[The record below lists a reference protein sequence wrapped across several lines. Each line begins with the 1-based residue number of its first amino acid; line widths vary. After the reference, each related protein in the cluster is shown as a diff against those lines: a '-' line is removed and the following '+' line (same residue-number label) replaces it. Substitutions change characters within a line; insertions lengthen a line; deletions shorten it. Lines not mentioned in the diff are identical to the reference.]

1 MTDRDKIELPPLPEH
16 ENMTCYG
23 SASMRDYAYTAVL
36 ADRARREKPPEL
48 VNPKVH
54 SANLQLTARGNMK
67 INPSVVNNVYACATI
82 TIRWYD
88 DGRAWIDSE
97 RNRELAKRMRFY
109 ADSFV
114 LDGPRNKDARDAADA
129 LDGGVR

>member
-16 ENMTCYG
+16 ENMMCYV

-36 ADRARREKPPEL
+36 ADRERRAEQAKPAE
-48 VNPKVH
+48 PKVH
-54 SANLQLTARGNMK
+54 QAILQLTTRGNAVMNPA
-67 INPSVVNNVYACATI
+67 INSIYACATV
-82 TIRWYD
+82 TLCWTD

-97 RNRELAKRMRFY
+97 RNRELA
-109 ADSFV
+109 ADVRHWPTRPDDFIAK
-114 LDGPRNKDARDAADA
+114 LADA